1 MVSPSPSVESLDI
14 MLLIILSNSVNFCS
28 GSVPLTPLRAISD
41 FNDAVFFLVLPLTNI
56 NIKKVINKQVLK

>member
-14 MLLIILSNSVNFCS
+14 MLLIILSNSDNFCS
-28 GSVPLTPLRAISD
+28 GSVPFTPLLAISD

-56 NIKKVINKQVLK
+56 NTKKVINKQVLK